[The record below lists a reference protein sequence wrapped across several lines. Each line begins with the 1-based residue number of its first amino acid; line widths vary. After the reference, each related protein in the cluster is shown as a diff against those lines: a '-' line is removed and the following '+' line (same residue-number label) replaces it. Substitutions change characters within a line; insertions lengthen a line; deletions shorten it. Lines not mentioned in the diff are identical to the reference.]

1 MTISAT
7 YSPDDNKLRLYATAR
22 LGADEYERVKK
33 AGFKWA
39 PKQGLFFAP
48 MWTPQREDLCLELA
62 GEIDDEDSTLIE
74 RAEDRAD
81 RFDSYSERRA
91 QEAQQ
96 QHNAVDRLVE
106 HIPLGQPILVG
117 HHSERAARRDAER
130 IQNGMRKAV
139 RLWDTSTYWTERAQ
153 RAIQHAKYKELP
165 AVRARR
171 IKKLEAEL
179 RSKLRD
185 KEESELR
192 LRLWGRESLS
202 HELAM
207 EIANRC
213 STSHTFTLAEYPR
226 DEPVTQYEGP
236 MSLWSALRDNVC
248 TVQQARVLATRSAER
263 VLAWAMRWITH
274 YEMRLT
280 YERAMLEEQGGIATD
295 RTKPEKGGAIRAWC
309 GPNFGAAGGW
319 CYVTR
324 VNKVSVSVKRQYQAG
339 GRVFSQTVPF
349 DDVKGVMTA
358 AEVEQA
364 RSEGRITEV
373 DGGTGFFLAAPPT
386 PAEENAPATGE
397 AAAEAPAV
405 EVAPEDAAAKVAASM
420 AFESMRQ
427 QLQAGVRVE
436 VAPTLYPTSAPVA
449 ARMVEL
455 AALTEGMTYLE
466 PEAGTGAILD
476 AARTQVPGAIPTA
489 VEISHHLADALR
501 QRFENVRT
509 ADFLRCTAEL
519 GTFDRVLMNPP
530 FDKAQDIAHIKHALT
545 FVKPGGRLVAICAN
559 GPRQQAALRPLV
571 EATGGLWED
580 LPPGAFAHAGTNVRA
595 ALLVIHC

>member
-7 YSPDDNKLRLYATAR
+7 YSPDDNKLRLYPSAR
-22 LGADEYERVKK
+22 LSPAEYERVKK

-39 PKQGLFFAP
+39 PKQDLFFAP

-62 GEIDDEDSTLIE
+62 GEIEDEDKTLIE

-81 RFDSYSERRA
+81 RFDGYSERRA
-91 QEAQQ
+91 KEAQQ

-106 HIPLGQPILVG
+106 HIPLGQPILIG

-139 RLWDTSTYWTERAQ
+139 QLWDRSTYWTERAE
-153 RAIQHAKYKELP
+153 RAIKHAKYKELP

-179 RSKLRD
+179 RSSLRD

-192 LRLWGRESLS
+192 LRLWGRENLS

-213 STSHTFTLAEYPR
+213 SISRCFTLAEYPR
-226 DEPVTQYEGP
+226 EEPATQYEGP

-248 TVQQARVLATRSAER
+248 TVEQARVIAIRSAEA
-263 VLAWAMRWITH
+263 VLAWALRWIAH
-274 YEMRLT
+274 YEMRLS
-280 YERAMLEEQGGIATD
+280 YERAMLGEAGGIVTD
-295 RTKPEKGGAIRAWC
+295 RAKPEKGGAVRVWC
-309 GPNFGAAGGW
+309 GPKHGAGW
-319 CYVTR
+319 AYVSR
-324 VNKVSVSVKRQYQAG
+324 VNKVSVSVKRQFQPG
-339 GRVFSQTVPF
+339 SPVFSQTVPF
-349 DDVKGVMTA
+349 DEIKAVMTA
-358 AEVEQA
+358 AQVEQA
-364 RSEGRITEV
+364 RNEGRIIEV
-373 DGGTGFFLAAPPT
+373 DGGLGFFLSAPPAAPET
-386 PAEENAPATGE
+386 DTQAPA
-397 AAAEAPAV
+397 
-405 EVAPEDAAAKVAASM
+405 EVAPEATPEEAGAEDAAAKAAACM

-427 QLQAGVRVE
+427 RLQDGVRVE

-455 AALTEGMTYLE
+455 AGLEDGMTYLE
-466 PEAGTGAILD
+466 PEAGTGVILD

-489 VEISHHLADALR
+489 VEISHHLAAGLR
-501 QRFENVRT
+501 QRYGNVRT
-509 ADFLRCTAEL
+509 ADFLSCAAEL

-530 FDKAQDIAHIKHALT
+530 FDNAQDIAHIKHALT

-559 GPRQQAALRPLV
+559 GPRQQAALRPLA
-571 EATGGLWED
+571 ESSGGQWEP
-580 LPPGAFAHAGTNVRA
+580 LPPDAFAHAGTQVRT
-595 ALLVIHC
+595 ALLVIEC